1 MRFITSLFALL
12 LFFATTLFAQ
22 DEAADT
28 TAADTVS
35 PWQSKGVL
43 GFNLSQMAFSD
54 WSQGGDDAMTYT
66 FIGNFG
72 LNYSGKVWNFKNSLK
87 VAYGQTKLGDD
98 DFITNDNEFYLE
110 SVVSRKFGWAVDP
123 FFSNIV
129 RTQVAPGNEYTD
141 STIQISDIFD
151 PGYISQAL
159 GFTFDKNKIIK
170 TRLGIAL
177 QETFTSKFPKYS
189 DDPETLDELETFKL
203 ETGIE
208 SVTDI
213 ESAFMDN
220 MLLKSKLRLFTRFDD
235 PSVWDVR
242 WDNIIS
248 AKINKYFV
256 VNLNILVVY
265 EKSQSYRTQ
274 IKEALQLGITY
285 ILF

>member
-1 MRFITSLFALL
+1 MRFITSLFL
-12 LFFATTLFAQ
+12 LFLFATSLFAQ
-22 DEAADT
+22 DGAAKVA
-28 TAADTVS
+28 AADTVS

-66 FIGNFG
+66 FTGNFG
-72 LNYSGKVWNFKNSLK
+72 LNYTGKVWNFKNSLK
-87 VAYGQTKLGDD
+87 VAYGQTKLGSG

-110 SVVSRKFGWAVDP
+110 SVIARKFGWAVDP

-129 RTQVAPGNEYTD
+129 RTQVAPGNEYSEGD
-141 STIQISDIFD
+141 PIRISDIFD

-159 GFTFDKNKIIK
+159 GFTFDKNKTVK
-170 TRLGIAL
+170 TRLGVAL

-208 SVTDI
+208 SVTDV
-213 ESAFMDN
+213 EYAFMDN
-220 MLLKSKLRLFTRFDD
+220 MLFKSKLRLFTRFDD
-235 PSVWDVR
+235 PAVWDVR

-265 EKSQSYRTQ
+265 EKSQSLRTQ
-274 IKEALQLGITY
+274 IKEALQLGVTY

>member
-1 MRFITSLFALL
+1 
-12 LFFATTLFAQ
+12 
-22 DEAADT
+22 
-28 TAADTVS
+28 
-35 PWQSKGVL
+35 
-43 GFNLSQMAFSD
+43 
-54 WSQGGDDAMTYT
+54 
-66 FIGNFG
+66 
-72 LNYSGKVWNFKNSLK
+72 VWNFKNSLK
-87 VAYGQTKLGDD
+87 IAYGQTKLGSN

-129 RTQVAPGNEYTD
+129 RTQVAIGNDYSE
-141 STIQISDIFD
+141 SGNPQISDIFD

-159 GFTFDKNKIIK
+159 GFTYDKNKIVK
-170 TRLGIAL
+170 TRLGVAL
-177 QETFTSKFPKYS
+177 QETFTSKFTKYS

-203 ETGIE
+203 ETGLE

-213 ESAFMDN
+213 EYAFMDN

-235 PSVWDVR
+235 PAVWDVR

-265 EKSQSYRTQ
+265 EKSQSLRTQ
-274 IKEALQLGITY
+274 IKEALQLGVTY